1 MQTDIAIDSVMTDIA
16 HSPGLGNGTNL
27 LEAFDKAS
35 PKANPGIVSKLRS
48 KLSRSPKL
56 RRFLVTFLVT
66 ACLVLGLVLFL
77 KPPIVM
83 KEGTSK
89 GETIKQTAMWV
100 AGAALGAAV
109 LSLVSV

>member
-1 MQTDIAIDSVMTDIA
+1 MTDIA

-27 LEAFDKAS
+27 LEAFDKAN
-35 PKANPGIVSKLRS
+35 PKSTGGGIVSKLRS

-83 KEGTSK
+83 KEGSSK

-109 LSLVSV
+109 LSLASV